1 MLYLRALTLK
11 DFGTKKEPRLALR
24 CDFGASH
31 NKYAKTYP
39 VNVFKDSGLSSVFAA
54 LQQDFKAD
62 AVDETIAVDCKEE
75 FAGELFTADVAAHYV
90 TDSDGSI
97 IERDGEKVISTSLTT
112 VFVEDFGQTR
122 ESVIRSYERTWE
134 KNDLLCQVE
143 EED

>member
-11 DFGTKKEPRLALR
+11 DFGTKKEPRMALR
-24 CDFGASH
+24 CDFGASK

-39 VNVFKDSGLSSVFAA
+39 VMVFEDSGLSAVFAA
-54 LQQDFKAD
+54 LQADFEIEELDK
-62 AVDETIAVDCKEE
+62 TIAVDCKEE

-90 TDSDGSI
+90 ADSEGNVV
-97 IERDGEKVISTSLTT
+97 ERDGEKVISTSLTS
-112 VFVEDFGQTR
+112 VFVEDFGQTK

-134 KNDLLCQVE
+134 KNDLLAPVG